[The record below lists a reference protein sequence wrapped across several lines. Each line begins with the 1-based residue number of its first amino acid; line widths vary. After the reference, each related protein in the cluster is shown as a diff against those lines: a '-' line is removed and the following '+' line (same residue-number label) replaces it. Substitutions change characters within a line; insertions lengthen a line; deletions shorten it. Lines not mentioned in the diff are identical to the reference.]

1 MKKVLSIALCLLLVL
16 AFFPQ
21 GSVSAYAAG
30 KEIWIKDYYKDVF
43 GDPTEEFYF
52 TNKDLFSG
60 TYNSGEADDAPL
72 GVSVVVDDIEVSF
85 ILYENGSTKL
95 KNRSEQAVSYAIA
108 VKATDGSKFSAE
120 GVMPSGSDCVE
131 VNADYTES
139 IINAL
144 TASEGKVAFY
154 IENEDQ
160 ILTNYLFTADCG
172 NLKDLFL
179 EEQYQTALQM
189 IDSEDQ
195 DTQYDGLTIL
205 LDLDDYKDAKTKSE
219 ELLNIIGSLADI
231 GYFYEWGSGVDKNYE
246 KAKMWYEKSLDSDT
260 EAKYAAYAMSQIGF
274 LYLEG
279 GYGISQDYEQSLEWY
294 LKAAELGDADAM
306 YIAGVIYEYGYGTDQ
321 DYEKALEWYLKAAE
335 LGDAA
340 AMFNAGVIYDNGCG
354 TDQDYEKALEWY
366 LKAAELGNANAMYNA
381 GVFYAKGY
389 SIDQD
394 YEKALEWYLKAAEL
408 GNDDAMH
415 NAGVFYEYG
424 VGADQDYEKALEF
437 YLKAADLGNMKAKEN
452 YEKLL
457 IKINDSNPAAGE
469 ESVTEAVPAEVVV
482 MSYADFTA
490 AAVDDPVC
498 VETYVQAKQSWWD
511 DKATI
516 YTQDQDG
523 AYFLYNMA
531 CSEADY
537 AKLVPGQKLRVTGY
551 KAEWSGEVEIV
562 DASFELLD
570 GDSFTATPVDVTDL
584 LGKDELVAHQN
595 QLVSF
600 KGMTVEAYDENGA
613 AFAYKN
619 EADKTDDL
627 YFKVSKDG
635 QTYDFCVEYYLCNEE
650 TEVYKA
656 VENLKVGDTVDLE
669 GFLYWYE
676 GPNPH
681 ITGVT
686 AAA

>member
-1 MKKVLSIALCLLLVL
+1 MKKYLALILALVMVFAL
-16 AFFPQ
+16 AACGQ
-21 GSVSAYAAG
+21 SAKPAAT
-30 KEIWIKDYYKDVF
+30 EA
-43 GDPTEEFYF
+43 PAASEEPAATEAPAATEEPAAAEPAAAE
-52 TNKDLFSG
+52 
-60 TYNSGEADDAPL
+60 EAAPA
-72 GVSVVVDDIEVSF
+72 E
-85 ILYENGSTKL
+85 E
-95 KNRSEQAVSYAIA
+95 
-108 VKATDGSKFSAE
+108 SAE
-120 GVMPSGSDCVE
+120 E
-131 VNADYTES
+131 
-139 IINAL
+139 
-144 TASEGKVAFY
+144 
-154 IENEDQ
+154 
-160 ILTNYLFTADCG
+160 
-172 NLKDLFL
+172 
-179 EEQYQTALQM
+179 
-189 IDSEDQ
+189 
-195 DTQYDGLTIL
+195 
-205 LDLDDYKDAKTKSE
+205 
-219 ELLNIIGSLADI
+219 
-231 GYFYEWGSGVDKNYE
+231 
-246 KAKMWYEKSLDSDT
+246 
-260 EAKYAAYAMSQIGF
+260 
-274 LYLEG
+274 
-279 GYGISQDYEQSLEWY
+279 
-294 LKAAELGDADAM
+294 AAEA
-306 YIAGVIYEYGYGTDQ
+306 
-321 DYEKALEWYLKAAE
+321 
-335 LGDAA
+335 
-340 AMFNAGVIYDNGCG
+340 
-354 TDQDYEKALEWY
+354 
-366 LKAAELGNANAMYNA
+366 
-381 GVFYAKGY
+381 
-389 SIDQD
+389 
-394 YEKALEWYLKAAEL
+394 
-408 GNDDAMH
+408 
-415 NAGVFYEYG
+415 
-424 VGADQDYEKALEF
+424 
-437 YLKAADLGNMKAKEN
+437 
-452 YEKLL
+452 
-457 IKINDSNPAAGE
+457 
-469 ESVTEAVPAEVVV
+469 PAEVAV

-511 DKATI
+511 DKATV
-516 YTQDQDG
+516 YTQDKDG

-681 ITGVT
+681 ITAVT